1 MATRF
6 YYQKGPVVTYENW
19 EFPTTE
25 RVDAFFKSYVP
36 EFKRI
41 FKDVPGYELYFHG
54 SCRDRVMGYTQT
66 YCGEQSYDVDIVILT
81 TYPNPD
87 EHVDKIYEAMW
98 TAVKVGF
105 EHKILIDVCCKE
117 KPFYTEYEDFMHHRI
132 AQSDTPVYMY
142 RLNPIIKRYD
152 DYYFEKYIDDK
163 KDHLVKTVLS
173 NNVYKNKKII
183 TKMSEGW
190 VQYKPTR
197 IA

>member
-98 TAVKVGF
+98 TAVKIGF
-105 EHKILIDVCCKE
+105 EHRILIDVCCKE
-117 KPFYTEYEDFMHHRI
+117 KPFYTEYEDFTNHLLAH
-132 AQSDTPVYMY
+132 AHVPFYVYK
-142 RLNPIIKRYD
+142 LNPVIKRYD

-163 KDHLVKTVLS
+163 KDHLVKTLI
-173 NNVYKNKKII
+173 NNIASDKVVDRVSK
-183 TKMSEGW
+183 GW
-190 VQYKPTR
+190 ILYTPTR